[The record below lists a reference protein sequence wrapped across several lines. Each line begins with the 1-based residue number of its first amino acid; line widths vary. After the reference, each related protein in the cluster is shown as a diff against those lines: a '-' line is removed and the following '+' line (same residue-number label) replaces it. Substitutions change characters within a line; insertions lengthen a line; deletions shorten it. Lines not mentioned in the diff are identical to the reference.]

1 MTQPLRVGMIG
12 VGRHARSIL
21 LPALAQIPQDMQLVA
36 LATAHEETARAV
48 EAEFHIRSHAG
59 YEALLADDA
68 VEAVLVVG
76 GKHGPEIVAALEAG
90 KPVWTVT
97 PGISSSDD
105 ARRIRRLAQ
114 ERGLTVQVG
123 SCLRYSP
130 LYQKMRS
137 LLTEWRTTDP
147 GLRAFTVRYYP
158 YVGHF
163 YNLLLYL
170 GGAVA
175 SVCALASSEGDGE
188 IVLLR
193 FARGDTGVLT
203 WRRFNNVS
211 LPYERVEVAHASG
224 LLVAD
229 NGRELAFHQTR
240 EHVDNN
246 ALSFSVAEAHVYAPT
261 FSIPY
266 GANTQLYLRGYPPEL
281 AHFVHCVRTGEP
293 PICGVDDAEQT
304 LLVTQAVRRS
314 AANAQWVDVEAG
326 SSADTGR
333 ERR

>member
-36 LATAHEETARAV
+36 LATAHDATARAV
-48 EAEFHIRSHAG
+48 EAQFHLRTHVG

-76 GKHGPEIVAALEAG
+76 GTHGAEIVAALEAG
-90 KPVWTVT
+90 KPVWTET
-97 PGISSSDD
+97 PGISSIDD
-105 ARRIRRLAQ
+105 ARHIRRLAR

-130 LYQKMRS
+130 LYQKMHS
-137 LLTEWRTTDP
+137 LLTDWRRTEP
-147 GLRAFTVRYYP
+147 GPRSFAVRYYP

-163 YNLLLYL
+163 YNLLLYF
-170 GGAVA
+170 GGAIA
-175 SVCALASSEGDGE
+175 SVCTLVSPDADGE
-188 IVLLR
+188 VVLLR
-193 FARGDTGVLT
+193 FASGDTGVLT
-203 WRRFNNVS
+203 WRRFHNVS
-211 LPYERVEVAHASG
+211 LPYERVEIAHASG
-224 LLVAD
+224 LLEAD
-229 NGRELAFHQTR
+229 NGRELTFHQTR
-240 EHVDNN
+240 ERVDNN
-246 ALSFSVAEAHVYAPT
+246 ALSFAAAEAHVFAPT

-314 AANAQWVDVEAG
+314 AGTAQWVDVEAG
-326 SSADTGR
+326 TGADA
-333 ERR
+333 

>member
-1 MTQPLRVGMIG
+1 MQQPLRVGMIG

-21 LPALAQIPQDMQLVA
+21 LPALAQIPRDIELVA

-48 EAEFHIRSHAG
+48 EAQFHIRTHVG
-59 YEALLADDA
+59 YEALVADDT

-76 GKHGPEIVAALEAG
+76 GRHGPEIVAALEAG
-90 KPVWTVT
+90 KPVWTET
-97 PGISSSDD
+97 PGISSSAD

-130 LYQKMRS
+130 LYQKMRA
-137 LLTEWRTTDP
+137 LLTDWRRTDP
-147 GLRAFTVRYYP
+147 GPRSYAVRYYP

-170 GGAVA
+170 GGPIVAV
-175 SVCALASSEGDGE
+175 CTLASPDGDGE

-193 FARGDTGVLT
+193 FAGGDTGLLT

-211 LPYERVEVAHASG
+211 LPYERVEIAHASG
-224 LLVAD
+224 LLVAE

-240 EHVDNN
+240 PQIDNN
-246 ALSFSVAEAHVYAPT
+246 ALSFGDAEAMVFAPT

-266 GANTQLYLRGYPPEL
+266 GTNTQLYLRGYPPEL
-281 AHFVHCVRTGEP
+281 AHFAHCVRTGEP
-293 PICGVDDAEQT
+293 PICGVDDAERT

-314 AANAQWVDVEAG
+314 AAHAEWVEVAAG
-326 SSADTGR
+326 SWEDA
-333 ERR
+333 